1 MTSVL
6 DMDQL
11 QDSVAPGPAADRVQR
26 AKAARFYLGL
36 VSLMI
41 VVVFGSLTVM
51 AVVPYLI
58 PDYTSASIISGS
70 MQPNLRPGDIVIA
83 ERTGGSEVD
92 TGTVIVFE
100 DPRRGDLVTHR
111 IVERLDDQTYRT
123 QGDAN
128 RVIDPHPVPLGNIRG
143 EGRWVVPL
151 VGKPRVWIANGNW
164 AAVVTTMVLAVAMTW
179 MARWAVDDQFDPWP
193 PQADSDLAIGSNPV
207 KVPA

>member
-1 MTSVL
+1 MN
-6 DMDQL
+6 QL
-11 QDSVAPGPAADRVQR
+11 QDSDEPEPAADRVQR

-41 VVVFGSLTVM
+41 LVVFGSLTVI
-51 AVVPYLI
+51 AVASYVI
-58 PDYTSASIISGS
+58 PGYTSASIISGS
-70 MQPNLRPGDIVIA
+70 MEPKLRPGDIVIA
-83 ERTGGSEVD
+83 ERIDGSEVG
-92 TGTVIVFE
+92 TGTVVVFE

-111 IVERLDDQTYRT
+111 VVEKLDDQTYRT

-128 RVIDPHPVPLGNIRG
+128 RVIDPHPVPSGNIRG

-151 VGKPRVWIANGNW
+151 VGKPRVWITNGDW
-164 AAVVTTMVLAVAMTW
+164 AAVVTTLVLAVAMTW

-193 PQADSDLAIGSNPV
+193 TQTDSGLAVRSKPV